1 MKKLIL
7 VFGFL
12 SSLALAHDVNLDDLM
27 TPDEIEQ
34 EFSDQVTS
42 ITSFVETFAQPLSP
56 QRILTPQ
63 ESFEIYGVQW
73 KKMYPLVVVI
83 NKAKQGP
90 SAQRMIVYKNGQ
102 KSGTYVVST
111 GREKWETS
119 KSGKRYFTRTPTGW
133 FTPTRL
139 VKNHYSR
146 TWQAPMDYSIFF
158 IGGIATHAAVK
169 SSERDLG
176 KRASGGCI
184 RLLRSQARDLFEAS
198 QRVGQKVA
206 PRFDRS
212 GRPLYN
218 SARTKV
224 LTTKQF
230 QTLIVV
236 VDQPGR

>member
-1 MKKLIL
+1 MIL
-7 VFGFL
+7 AFGFL
-12 SSLALAHDVNLDDLM
+12 CSVLQAHETNLDDLM

-42 ITSFVETFAQPLSP
+42 ITDFVEPLAQPLSP

-63 ESFEIYGVQW
+63 ESFELYRVQW
-73 KKMYPLVVVI
+73 KKIYPLVVVI
-83 NKAKQGP
+83 NKAKRGP
-90 SAQRMIVYKNGQ
+90 TAQRMIVYKNGQ
-102 KSGTYVVST
+102 KSATYVIST

-133 FTPTRL
+133 FTPKRF
-139 VKNHYSR
+139 VKNHYSQ

-169 SSERDLG
+169 SSEKDLG
-176 KRASGGCI
+176 KRASGGCV
-184 RLLRSQARDLFEAS
+184 RLLRVQARDLFEAS
-198 QRVGQKVA
+198 QRAGLKVV
-206 PRFDRS
+206 PIFDRS
-212 GRPLYN
+212 GRPRYN
-218 SARTKV
+218 SARTKL
-224 LTTKQF
+224 LTAKQY

>member
-1 MKKLIL
+1 MLKLIL
-7 VFGFL
+7 ALGFL
-12 SSLALAHDVNLDDLM
+12 SSLLQAHDVNLDDLM

-34 EFSDQVTS
+34 EFSENVNS
-42 ITSFVETFAQPLSP
+42 ITDFADTLAQPLSP

-63 ESFEIYGVQW
+63 ESFELYGVQW

-83 NKAKQGP
+83 NKAKRGP
-90 SAQRMIVYKNGQ
+90 TAQRMIVYKNGQ
-102 KSGTYVVST
+102 KSATYVVST

-139 VKNHYSR
+139 VRNHYSR

-176 KRASGGCI
+176 KRASGGCV

-198 QRVGQKVA
+198 QRVGQKVI

-212 GRPLYN
+212 GRPRYN
-218 SARTKV
+218 SARTKL
-224 LTTKQF
+224 LTSRQY

-236 VDQPGR
+236 VDQPGK